1 MRPRLVVKHVVDNR
15 VLSADE
21 PKDTS
26 VRGAKVGPARPLGR
40 QKGSTV
46 ASLQDVFS
54 TRWLLQDGFSTRCL
68 GYLGCLG
75 CLGCLNCGF
84 STRCLLYKIA
94 SLQDVFSTRWLLYK
108 MASTRWL
115 LNKMSRLF
123 RLSELFKLFELWLLY
138 KISSL
143 QDVFST
149 RWLLFKMSRL
159 GEFGVWASKISLRP
173 SIAHFTVN

>member
-1 MRPRLVVKHVVDNR
+1 MSASASRCQAFVDNR

-54 TRWLLQDGFSTRCL
+54 TRWLLQYGFSTRCL

-84 STRCLLYKIA
+84 STRCLLYKMS

-108 MASTRWL
+108 MASL
-115 LNKMSRLF
+115 YKMSRLF
-123 RLSELFKLFELWLLY
+123 RLFKLFKLFKLWLLY
-138 KISSL
+138 KMSSL
-143 QDVFST
+143 QDCFST
-149 RWLLFKMSRL
+149 RCLLYKM
-159 GEFGVWASKISLRP
+159 ASLQDGFYKMASQQD
-173 SIAHFTVN
+173 V